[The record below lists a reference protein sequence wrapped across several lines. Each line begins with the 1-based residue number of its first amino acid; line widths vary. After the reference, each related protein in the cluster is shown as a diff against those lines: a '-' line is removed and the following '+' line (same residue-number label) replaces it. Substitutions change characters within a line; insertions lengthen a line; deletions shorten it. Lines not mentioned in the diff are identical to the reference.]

1 MVQKLW
7 KTLFIKMT
15 RFYEKLPRFQRN
27 ELFLVRLF
35 SGILNAFISVYNE
48 QKWKYTNIPPLAWN
62 YSKCILWYTN

>member
-48 QKWKYTNIPPLAWN
+48 QK
-62 YSKCILWYTN
+62 